1 MRKRNGSKKR
11 APRARRT
18 VKNRKRAASRSARGA
33 EVRRRRTNELSS
45 GSKSSSLD
53 PRHRGR
59 LTTRPRSVPG
69 KSSRGHQ
76 AGDDQ
81 GIARRERYDSE
92 SVQELLD
99 EGQSFEGSAIEG
111 MEEARDA
118 DRGPVRTHEPRED
131 DLPEEYENP
140 DR

>member
-1 MRKRNGSKKR
+1 M
-11 APRARRT
+11 
-18 VKNRKRAASRSARGA
+18 
-33 EVRRRRTNELSS
+33 
-45 GSKSSSLD
+45 
-53 PRHRGR
+53 
-59 LTTRPRSVPG
+59 TRPRSVPG
-69 KSSRGHQ
+69 KSSRGHR

-99 EGQSFEGSAIEG
+99 EGQSFEGSVIEG
-111 MEEARDA
+111 MEDARDA

-131 DLPEEYENP
+131 DLREEYEDP